1 MARPRSSLA
10 IALEYYKGPRPGIAL
25 TIAAVALIGALIIG
39 GINVVTLGGDRAV
52 ISDGQKTARM
62 LNRYAAGLDM
72 WWQMALSPD
81 EDSPDRQRLRDSIG
95 VALRVHLQNLRGELA
110 DPMAQLLV
118 NDILE
123 SIQNPSSG
131 PEANINTL
139 TTQARS
145 AMIALTARQDSA
157 LFQAVTRSQ
166 RSQLIGAIG
175 TALTLLAAVSL
186 IAPISWVY
194 LRHKAGVP
202 PGM

>member
-1 MARPRSSLA
+1 MAQPRSSLA
-10 IALEYYKGPRPGIAL
+10 VALDYYKGPRPGVAL
-25 TIAAVALIGALIIG
+25 TIAAVAMIGALIIG
-39 GINVVTLGGDRAV
+39 VIHVVTLGGDRSV

-72 WWQMALSPD
+72 WWQMALSLD
-81 EDSPDRQRLRDSIG
+81 EDSADRQRVRDSIG
-95 VALRVHLQNLRGELA
+95 VALRVNLQNLRSELA

-123 SIQNPSSG
+123 SIRNPSSG
-131 PEANINTL
+131 PAADINTL
-139 TTQARS
+139 TAQARS

-157 LFQAVTRSQ
+157 LFLAVERSQ
-166 RSQLIGAIG
+166 RAQLVGAIG
-175 TALTLLAAVSL
+175 TALTLLAAVCL
-186 IAPISWVY
+186 IVPISWVY

>member
-1 MARPRSSLA
+1 MTKRRSSLA
-10 IALEYYKGPRPGIAL
+10 IALEYYEGPRPGIAL
-25 TIAAVALIGALIIG
+25 TVAAVALMGALIIG
-39 GINVVTLGGDRAV
+39 VIHVVTLGNDRAV
-52 ISDGQKTARM
+52 ISDGQKTAGM

-81 EDSPDRQRLRDSIG
+81 EESPDRQRLRDSIG
-95 VALRVHLQNLRGELA
+95 VALRVHLQDLRSELA
-110 DPMAQLLV
+110 DPMARLLV

-123 SIQNPSSG
+123 SIQNPNSG
-131 PEANINTL
+131 PRADSNTL

-157 LFQAVTRSQ
+157 LFQAVARSQ

-175 TALTLLAAVSL
+175 TALTLLSAVSL

-194 LRHKAGVP
+194 LRHKAGMP
-202 PGM
+202 PGI

>member
-1 MARPRSSLA
+1 MTKPRSSLA
-10 IALEYYKGPRPGIAL
+10 IALEYYKGPRPGITL
-25 TIAAVALIGALIIG
+25 TVAAVALIGALIIG
-39 GINVVTLGGDRAV
+39 VIHVVTLGGDRAV

-81 EDSPDRQRLRDSIG
+81 EGSPDRQRLRDSIG
-95 VALRVHLQNLRGELA
+95 VALRVHLQDLRRDLA

-123 SIQNPSSG
+123 SIHNPSSG
-131 PEANINTL
+131 REVDINTL

-157 LFQAVTRSQ
+157 LFQAVAR
-166 RSQLIGAIG
+166 
-175 TALTLLAAVSL
+175 
-186 IAPISWVY
+186 VY
-194 LRHKAGVP
+194 LRYKAGVP
-202 PGM
+202 PGI

>member
-1 MARPRSSLA
+1 MAKRRSSLA

-39 GINVVTLGGDRAV
+39 VIHVVTLGSDRAV

-72 WWQMALSPD
+72 WWQMVLSPD
-81 EDSPDRQRLRDSIG
+81 EDSPDRQRSRDSIG
-95 VALRVHLQNLRGELA
+95 VALRVHLQNLRSELA

-123 SIQNPSSG
+123 SIQKPSSG
-131 PEANINTL
+131 PAAGINTL

-157 LFQAVTRSQ
+157 LFQAVARSQ

-175 TALTLLAAVSL
+175 TALTLLAAVCL

-194 LRHKAGVP
+194 LRYKAGVP

>member
-1 MARPRSSLA
+1 MAQPRSSLA
-10 IALEYYKGPRPGIAL
+10 MALEYYKGPRPGIAL
-25 TIAAVALIGALIIG
+25 TIAAAALVGALVIG
-39 GINVVTLGGDRAV
+39 VIHVIALGSDRAV

-72 WWQMALSPD
+72 WWQMALSLD
-81 EDSPDRQRLRDSIG
+81 EDSPDRQRSRDSIG
-95 VALRVHLQNLRGELA
+95 IALRVNLQNLRSELA

-118 NDILE
+118 RNILE

-131 PEANINTL
+131 ADVDFNTL

-157 LFQAVTRSQ
+157 LFQAVERSQ
-166 RSQLIGAIG
+166 RAQLIGAIG
-175 TALTLLAAVSL
+175 TALTLLAAVCL